1 MFAAMLFPLTSNN
14 IQVSGPGNTKL
25 SPWNSVKMN
34 HFLNKQ
40 HTKMYMDI
48 PRTGFNCANF
58 AGTTRGVQFLTSV
71 GKQNGCGQTTGSLS
85 SNVPVTSQ
93 THALETDDFC
103 CCSSSASSYFP
114 LQMSWCG
121 TLLSHGVAK
130 WLFPV
135 SVLDICDDEQHPTSS
150 QELPL
155 SLSLSQPFYLSQ
167 ASVKRDKRNRSVV
180 HFWADFLFCVQ
191 VVDLLVSMFYPPLL
205 PFFFKKRQ
213 AISQSCQTSPYLF

>member
-85 SNVPVTSQ
+85 SNVPATSQ

-114 LQMSWCG
+114 L
-121 TLLSHGVAK
+121 
-130 WLFPV
+130 
-135 SVLDICDDEQHPTSS
+135 
-150 QELPL
+150 
-155 SLSLSQPFYLSQ
+155 
-167 ASVKRDKRNRSVV
+167 
-180 HFWADFLFCVQ
+180 
-191 VVDLLVSMFYPPLL
+191 
-205 PFFFKKRQ
+205 
-213 AISQSCQTSPYLF
+213 